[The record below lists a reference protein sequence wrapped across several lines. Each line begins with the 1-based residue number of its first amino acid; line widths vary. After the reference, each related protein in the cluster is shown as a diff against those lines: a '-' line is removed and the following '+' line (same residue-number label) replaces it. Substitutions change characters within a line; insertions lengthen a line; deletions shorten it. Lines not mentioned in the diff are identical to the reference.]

1 MRDTAQ
7 RSDCGKLLPNR
18 GPPPD
23 HLTHSHAAA
32 EDATVDDAENS
43 SPPEP
48 PDASSP
54 PQPTP
59 DAADAEEFHA
69 VAAKA
74 AQMAAAAT
82 SQQPSIA
89 LSVWPGI
96 SVSGSKNA
104 RFSIASPDSPSDR
117 AVPTDPTPP
126 NAPPDRRVS
135 LADLTAADDLPEVPD
150 LTPETHQVVPVIN
163 AVEPPVYDHMPLP
176 HAPEVPV
183 ITAVEPLVCESP
195 SCRVGTHVSS
205 GKATTHTGKAPVRS
219 RVVRS
224 EARMA
229 RRAYA
234 PPLQSDR
241 EESHEVSRC
250 QWRHYEL
257 GREGANP
264 YMDRY

>member
-1 MRDTAQ
+1 MAEQCGASPPTLALARTDVDDSNKDLTHGAAKTPQQASFGGDTRDTAQ
-7 RSDCGKLLPNR
+7 RSDCGKLLPAR
-18 GPPPD
+18 GLPPD

-96 SVSGSKNA
+96 PVSGS
-104 RFSIASPDSPSDR
+104 
-117 AVPTDPTPP
+117 
-126 NAPPDRRVS
+126 
-135 LADLTAADDLPEVPD
+135 
-150 LTPETHQVVPVIN
+150 
-163 AVEPPVYDHMPLP
+163 M
-176 HAPEVPV
+176 
-183 ITAVEPLVCESP
+183 
-195 SCRVGTHVSS
+195 
-205 GKATTHTGKAPVRS
+205 
-219 RVVRS
+219 
-224 EARMA
+224 M
-229 RRAYA
+229 
-234 PPLQSDR
+234 
-241 EESHEVSRC
+241 
-250 QWRHYEL
+250 
-257 GREGANP
+257 
-264 YMDRY
+264 